1 MKNLFS
7 IILIMVL
14 FPLLTMGQNHNISTE
29 KPFWVNG
36 SFTDLDNSYIEVVS
50 GSAYNYDDA
59 RKNALN
65 EIMKRRSLATGSQ
78 ANVTIHGNDVNVTSG
93 HDVIVKARVIDEYL
107 YSDSNGCKV
116 YMLVQTAKN
125 PTYSFENVSMS
136 NKYSFSA
143 RSFIPGMQQIYKGSV
158 AKGSCIIAG
167 EVISIGAIIVC
178 ENQRSSYLKKSK
190 EQPKFAREYSDKAKN
205 WETGRNIAIGA
216 AACIYAYNFIDAVVA
231 KGKMRLIVN
240 KTGGSSLSIMPYTS
254 PCSTGIY
261 MGFTF

>member
-1 MKNLFS
+1 MRKLFF
-7 IILIMVL
+7 LTLFMVL
-14 FPLLTMGQNHNISTE
+14 TPLLAMGQTHGGSSE
-29 KPFWVNG
+29 KPFWING
-36 SFTDLDNSYIEVVS
+36 NFTDLDNSYIEVVS

-59 RKNALN
+59 RKIALN

-93 HDVIVKARVIDEYL
+93 HDVIVKARVIDEYAA
-107 YSDSNGCKV
+107 SDSNGYTV

-136 NKYSFSA
+136 NKYGFSA

-158 AKGSCIIAG
+158 TKGSCIIAG
-167 EVISIGAIIVC
+167 EVLSIGAIIVC
-178 ENQRSSYLKKSK
+178 ENQRSSYMKKSK

-216 AACIYAYNFIDAVVA
+216 AACIYVYNFIDAVVA
-231 KGKMRLIVN
+231 KGKMRLTVS
-240 KTGGSSLSIMPYTS
+240 KSGGSSLSVMPYAS
-254 PCSTGIY
+254 PLSTGIY
-261 MGFTF
+261 MGLTF